1 MALLNIELGNSETI
15 ISDENANNGDTI
27 DLKLI
32 GSGTLV
38 VDGVDVTLNKLV
50 GVGAIGSPTFAAQ
63 GGGSLTINQGLL
75 EVDVLTNPKFDIR
88 DSGTI
93 KLDASALK
101 VGLLDTLL
109 NRFDLNYS
117 GDYDTG
123 TFIYKPPGLSLLAVV
138 PQTFRVTGMD
148 ATDVFEV
155 EGRTNFQ
162 LKQVGLGRA
171 ATPDNAYRDGV
182 LHLTSPGS
190 IIIGE
195 TVNVEVPM
203 TQAEFELFKA
213 DPGRYLNGNSFTFPG
228 ALAVPCFAAGSM
240 IRTDFGMV
248 AIEKLSVGDMIAT
261 CDHGF
266 QPIQWIGS
274 RHLSA
279 RQLAECPQYLPIRIS
294 AGALGRGCPQSDLL
308 VSPQHRILVRSTIA
322 QRMFG
327 CAEVLVAAKQLVGI
341 EGIEIAEDATE
352 VVYFHMLFEHHE
364 IVYSNGAET
373 ESLFTG
379 PMALKAVGRA
389 AAEEIFNLFPQL
401 RDRDYSAEP
410 ARQLVSGRIGR
421 KMAERHRINERALV
435 SAI

>member
-27 DLKLI
+27 DLKVI

-38 VDGVDVTLNKLV
+38 VDGVDVTLTKLV

-63 GGGSLTINQGLL
+63 DGGSLTIKQGLL
-75 EVDVLTNPKFDIR
+75 TVDVLTNPKFDIR

-93 KLDASALK
+93 TLDASVLE
-101 VGLLDTLL
+101 VGLFKTLL
-109 NRFDLNYS
+109 NRFDVNYS

-123 TFIYKPPGLSLLAVV
+123 TFVYKPPALSLLAIKA
-138 PQTFRVTGMD
+138 QTFSLTGMD
-148 ATDVFEV
+148 ATDVFQI

-162 LKQVGLGRA
+162 LNPVGLGRA
-171 ATPDNAYRDGV
+171 ATPDSAYRDGV
-182 LHLTSPGS
+182 LHLVSPAVPLV
-190 IIIGE
+190 GE
-195 TVNVEVPM
+195 AINVEIPM
-203 TQAEFELFKA
+203 TQAEFELFRS
-213 DPGRYLNGNSFTFPG
+213 DPDRYLSSNSFTFPG
-228 ALAVPCFAAGSM
+228 ALAVPCFAKGSM
-240 IRTDFGMV
+240 IRTDFGLV

-261 CDHGF
+261 RDHGF

-294 AGALGRGCPQSDLL
+294 AGALGEGCPQSDLL
-308 VSPQHRILVRSTIA
+308 VSPQHRILVRSTVA

-341 EGIEIAEDATE
+341 EGIEIADDVTE
-352 VVYFHMLFEHHE
+352 VAYFHMLFEHHE

-401 RDRDYSAEP
+401 LDRNYSAEP

-421 KMAERHRINERALV
+421 KMAERHRLNERALV